1 MVSTSI
7 WAHGGGLNKKGC
19 HNNTKTGDYHCHK
32 KDLSKTENS
41 NPSSNAIFGTEAQL
55 NLELAKILDGQTE
68 VNFSYSYG
76 LAGNRVISSKISVDI
91 LTDKFSIEGGLDK
104 RTSLDSIQQAVLI
117 SRSQE
122 KYQQLRFTTPM
133 EFGGY
138 ISIAFGQQQKS
149 LEFYLFGLTETKL

>member
-1 MVSTSI
+1 M
-7 WAHGGGLNKKGC
+7 
-19 HNNTKTGDYHCHK
+19 
-32 KDLSKTENS
+32 
-41 NPSSNAIFGTEAQL
+41 
-55 NLELAKILDGQTE
+55 
-68 VNFSYSYG
+68 
-76 LAGNRVISSKISVDI
+76 
-91 LTDKFSIEGGLDK
+91 TDKFSIEGGLDK